1 MGSNCSCVSHVTV
14 LNPLWI
20 ILHLTPSVL
29 VVCSVPWSKKEK
41 SGRPWTALYVPAA
54 LSTLAQINLPPACH
68 VPEPFPRLCYMAI
81 LTWFATF
88 LQGANFPQLLWFNP
102 YLSQFCGFSTKS
114 SSCDHASSRGKSLP
128 HRKKS
133 SLSFTK
139 YYLIHML
146 TYFINDNNINNVYN
160 TLNKIKWD

>member
-1 MGSNCSCVSHVTV
+1 
-14 LNPLWI
+14 
-20 ILHLTPSVL
+20 
-29 VVCSVPWSKKEK
+29 
-41 SGRPWTALYVPAA
+41 
-54 LSTLAQINLPPACH
+54 
-68 VPEPFPRLCYMAI
+68 
-81 LTWFATF
+81 
-88 LQGANFPQLLWFNP
+88 
-102 YLSQFCGFSTKS
+102 
-114 SSCDHASSRGKSLP
+114 LP